1 MGNRKREIRINRDKR
16 IKAKIGQKKVKLR
29 KIMIFVIILLKKW
42 VN

>member
-1 MGNRKREIRINRDKR
+1 MGNRKREIRINMDKR